1 MKSDFDV
8 SLSSTD
14 IPCTMKATLI
24 LLAFALILPTTA
36 QTTTPGQRTQGEQKE
51 ADEKALEGVNDDEN
65 KKRRWECS
73 LPGGEYSVN
82 LGAITSVSK
91 HSYVLDG
98 TLLVTEVTVDTTGT
112 ALARFYYIEPITK
125 DTTFNA
131 LARIQKRAKELQGLA
146 QKRSGTKADEMAQKS
161 YPATTH
167 ARTIEFRIMNEV
179 ELNTLYE
186 SLYRAWNTSK
196 GRTFRIQ

>member
-1 MKSDFDV
+1 MK
-8 SLSSTD
+8 L
-14 IPCTMKATLI
+14 IPF
-24 LLAFALILPTTA
+24 LLAYLFSALLVSA
-36 QTTTPGQRTQGEQKE
+36 QTTSSPGGQQNSTNQQQGQNEQ
-51 ADEKALEGVNDDEN
+51 DEKDKETLEGVNDDEN
-65 KKRRWECS
+65 RKRRWECS

-82 LGAITSVSK
+82 LGVITSVSK

-98 TLLVTEVTVDTTGT
+98 TLLVTEATVDTTGT

-131 LARIQKRAKELQGLA
+131 LARIQKRAEELRNRGQS
-146 QKRSGTKADEMAQKS
+146 RTGTKADEMAQKS
-161 YPATTH
+161 YPTTTH

-179 ELNTLYE
+179 ELNALYR
-186 SLYRAWNTSK
+186 SLYQAGTSGK

>member
-1 MKSDFDV
+1 MK
-8 SLSSTD
+8 L
-14 IPCTMKATLI
+14 IPF
-24 LLAFALILPTTA
+24 LLAYLFSALLVTA
-36 QTTTPGQRTQGEQKE
+36 QTSSSPGGQQNSTNQQQGQNEQ
-51 ADEKALEGVNDDEN
+51 DEKDKETLEGVNDDEN
-65 KKRRWECS
+65 RKRRWECS

-98 TLLVTEVTVDTTGT
+98 TLLVTEATVDTTGT

-131 LARIQKRAKELQGLA
+131 LARIQKRAEELRNRGQS
-146 QKRSGTKADEMAQKS
+146 RTGTKADEMAQKS
-161 YPATTH
+161 YPTTTH

-179 ELNTLYE
+179 ELNALYR
-186 SLYRAWNTSK
+186 SLYQAWTSGK

>member
-1 MKSDFDV
+1 MKMTSF
-8 SLSSTD
+8 
-14 IPCTMKATLI
+14 
-24 LLAFALILPTTA
+24 LLAFALSTFSVTA
-36 QTTTPGQRTQGEQKE
+36 QTTPVPGGQRTPAEQQE
-51 ADEKALEGVNDDEN
+51 ADREQAAADKQALEGVNDDEN
-65 KKRRWECS
+65 RKRRWECS

-131 LARIQKRAKELQGLA
+131 LARLQKRAEQLRNRGQ
-146 QKRSGTKADEMAQKS
+146 QRSGTKADEMVQKS
-161 YPATTH
+161 YPTTTH
-167 ARTIEFRIMNEV
+167 ARAIEFRIMNEV
-179 ELNTLYE
+179 ELNALYG
-186 SLYRAWNTSK
+186 SLYRAWNSGK

>member
-1 MKSDFDV
+1 MK
-8 SLSSTD
+8 L
-14 IPCTMKATLI
+14 IPF
-24 LLAFALILPTTA
+24 LLAYLFSALLVSA
-36 QTTTPGQRTQGEQKE
+36 QTTSSPGGQQNSTNQQQGQNGQ
-51 ADEKALEGVNDDEN
+51 DEKDKETLEGVNDDEN
-65 KKRRWECS
+65 RKRRWECS

-98 TLLVTEVTVDTTGT
+98 TLLVTEATVDTTGT

-131 LARIQKRAKELQGLA
+131 LARIQKRAEELRNRGQS
-146 QKRSGTKADEMAQKS
+146 RTGTKADEMAQKS
-161 YPATTH
+161 YPTTTH

-179 ELNTLYE
+179 ELNALYR
-186 SLYRAWNTSK
+186 SLYQAWTSGK

>member
-1 MKSDFDV
+1 MK
-8 SLSSTD
+8 L
-14 IPCTMKATLI
+14 IPF
-24 LLAFALILPTTA
+24 LLAYLFSALLVSA
-36 QTTTPGQRTQGEQKE
+36 QTTSSPGGQQNSTNQQQGQNEQ
-51 ADEKALEGVNDDEN
+51 DEKDKETLEGINDDEN
-65 KKRRWECS
+65 RKRRWECS

-98 TLLVTEVTVDTTGT
+98 TLLVTEATVDTTGT

-131 LARIQKRAKELQGLA
+131 LARIQKRAEELRNRGQS
-146 QKRSGTKADEMAQKS
+146 RTGTKADEMAQKS
-161 YPATTH
+161 YPTTTH

-179 ELNTLYE
+179 ELNALYG
-186 SLYRAWNTSK
+186 SLYQAWTSGK

>member
-1 MKSDFDV
+1 MK
-8 SLSSTD
+8 L
-14 IPCTMKATLI
+14 IPF
-24 LLAFALILPTTA
+24 LLAYLFSALLVSA
-36 QTTTPGQRTQGEQKE
+36 QTTSSPGGQQNSTNQQQGQNEQ
-51 ADEKALEGVNDDEN
+51 DEKDKETLEGVNDDEN
-65 KKRRWECS
+65 RKRRWECS

-98 TLLVTEVTVDTTGT
+98 TLLVTEATVDTTGT
-112 ALARFYYIEPITK
+112 AIARFYYIEPITK

-131 LARIQKRAKELQGLA
+131 LARIQKRAEELRNRGQS
-146 QKRSGTKADEMAQKS
+146 RTGTKADEMAQKS
-161 YPATTH
+161 YPTTTH

-179 ELNTLYE
+179 ELNALYR
-186 SLYRAWNTSK
+186 SLYQAWTSGK

>member
-1 MKSDFDV
+1 MKLIPLILAFS
-8 SLSSTD
+8 SST
-14 IPCTMKATLI
+14 L
-24 LLAFALILPTTA
+24 FVTA
-36 QTTTPGQRTQGEQKE
+36 QTTAPRGGQQNSTNQQQEKDEQDAKDKE
-51 ADEKALEGVNDDEN
+51 ALEGVNDDEN
-65 KKRRWECS
+65 RKRRWECS

-98 TLLVTEVTVDTTGT
+98 TLLVTEATVDTTGT

-131 LARIQKRAKELQGLA
+131 LARIQKRAEELRNRGQS
-146 QKRSGTKADEMAQKS
+146 RTGTKADEMAQKS
-161 YPATTH
+161 YPTTTH

-179 ELNTLYE
+179 ELNALYG
-186 SLYRAWNTSK
+186 SLYQAWTSGK

>member
-1 MKSDFDV
+1 
-8 SLSSTD
+8 
-14 IPCTMKATLI
+14 MKATFL
-24 LLAFALILPTTA
+24 LLALVLPILPVTA
-36 QTTTPGQRTQGEQKE
+36 QVSPTQQKQQTEQEKKDQEE
-51 ADEKALEGVNDDEN
+51 ADKKALEGVNDDEN

-82 LGAITSVSK
+82 LGNITAISK

-112 ALARFYYIEPITK
+112 SLARFYYMEPITK
-125 DTTFNA
+125 DTNFNA
-131 LARIQKRAKELQGLA
+131 LARIQKRAKELQNRA

-161 YPATTH
+161 YPITTH

-179 ELNTLYE
+179 ELNALYG
-186 SLYRAWNTSK
+186 SLYRAWNTGK

>member
-1 MKSDFDV
+1 MKTTPF
-8 SLSSTD
+8 LF
-14 IPCTMKATLI
+14 
-24 LLAFALILPTTA
+24 AFAFSALSVAA
-36 QTTTPGQRTQGEQKE
+36 QTTPVPGGRQTPAEQQEQQREQ
-51 ADEKALEGVNDDEN
+51 DEKDQEALEGVNDDEN
-65 KKRRWECS
+65 RKRRWECS

-131 LARIQKRAKELQGLA
+131 LARLQKRTEELRNRG
-146 QKRSGTKADEMAQKS
+146 QKRTGTKADEMAQKS
-161 YPATTH
+161 YPTTTH
-167 ARTIEFRIMNEV
+167 ARTIEFRIMSEV
-179 ELNTLYE
+179 ELNALYS
-186 SLYRAWNTSK
+186 SLYRAWNSGK

>member
-1 MKSDFDV
+1 
-8 SLSSTD
+8 
-14 IPCTMKATLI
+14 MKAI
-24 LLAFALILPTTA
+24 PFLLAFVFSTIAVIA
-36 QTTTPGQRTQGEQKE
+36 QTSPVPGGRQTSASQKQEQRGQ
-51 ADEKALEGVNDDEN
+51 DEKDKETLEGVNDDEN

-91 HSYVLDG
+91 HSYILDA

-131 LARIQKRAKELQGLA
+131 LARIQKRAEQLRNRGQTRTGI
-146 QKRSGTKADEMAQKS
+146 QADEMAQKS
-161 YPATTH
+161 YPTTTH

-179 ELNTLYE
+179 ELNTLYG
-186 SLYRAWNTSK
+186 SLYQAWTSGK

>member
-1 MKSDFDV
+1 MTSF
-8 SLSSTD
+8 
-14 IPCTMKATLI
+14 
-24 LLAFALILPTTA
+24 LLAFALSTFSVTA
-36 QTTTPGQRTQGEQKE
+36 QTTPVPGGQRTPAEQQE
-51 ADEKALEGVNDDEN
+51 ADREQTAADKQALEGVNDDEN
-65 KKRRWECS
+65 RKRRWECS

-131 LARIQKRAKELQGLA
+131 LARLQKRAEQLRNRGQ
-146 QKRSGTKADEMAQKS
+146 QRSGTKADEMVQKS
-161 YPATTH
+161 YPTTTH
-167 ARTIEFRIMNEV
+167 ARAIEFRIMNEV
-179 ELNTLYE
+179 ELNALYG
-186 SLYRAWNTSK
+186 SLYRAWNSGK

>member
-1 MKSDFDV
+1 MK
-8 SLSSTD
+8 L
-14 IPCTMKATLI
+14 IPF
-24 LLAFALILPTTA
+24 LLAYLFSALLVSA
-36 QTTTPGQRTQGEQKE
+36 QTTSSPGGQQNSTNQQQGQNEQ
-51 ADEKALEGVNDDEN
+51 DEKDKEKLEGVNDDEN
-65 KKRRWECS
+65 RKRRWECS

-98 TLLVTEVTVDTTGT
+98 TLLVTEATVDTTGT
-112 ALARFYYIEPITK
+112 ALARFYHIEPITK

-131 LARIQKRAKELQGLA
+131 LARIQKRAEELRNRGQS
-146 QKRSGTKADEMAQKS
+146 RTGTKADEMAQKS
-161 YPATTH
+161 YPTTTH

-179 ELNTLYE
+179 ELNALYR
-186 SLYRAWNTSK
+186 SLYQAWTSGK

>member
-1 MKSDFDV
+1 MK
-8 SLSSTD
+8 L
-14 IPCTMKATLI
+14 IPF
-24 LLAFALILPTTA
+24 LLAYLFSALLVSA
-36 QTTTPGQRTQGEQKE
+36 QTTSSPGGQQNSTNQQQGQNEQ
-51 ADEKALEGVNDDEN
+51 DEKDKETLEGVNDDEN
-65 KKRRWECS
+65 RKRRWECS

-98 TLLVTEVTVDTTGT
+98 TLLVTEATVDTTGT
-112 ALARFYYIEPITK
+112 AIARFYYIEPITK

-131 LARIQKRAKELQGLA
+131 LARIQKRAEELRNRGQS
-146 QKRSGTKADEMAQKS
+146 RTGTKADEMAQKS
-161 YPATTH
+161 YPTTTH

-179 ELNTLYE
+179 ELNALYK
-186 SLYRAWNTSK
+186 SLYQAWTSGK

>member
-1 MKSDFDV
+1 MK
-8 SLSSTD
+8 L
-14 IPCTMKATLI
+14 IPF
-24 LLAFALILPTTA
+24 LLAYLFSALLVSA
-36 QTTTPGQRTQGEQKE
+36 QTTSSPGGQQNSTNQQQGQNEQ
-51 ADEKALEGVNDDEN
+51 DEKDKETLEGVNDDEN
-65 KKRRWECS
+65 RKRRWECS

-98 TLLVTEVTVDTTGT
+98 TLLVTEATVDTTGT

-131 LARIQKRAKELQGLA
+131 LARIQKRAEELRNRGQS
-146 QKRSGTKADEMAQKS
+146 RTGTKADEMAQKS
-161 YPATTH
+161 YPTTTH

-179 ELNTLYE
+179 ELNALYR
-186 SLYRAWNTSK
+186 SLYQAWTSGK
-196 GRTFRIQ
+196 GRTFRIP

>member
-1 MKSDFDV
+1 MK
-8 SLSSTD
+8 T
-14 IPCTMKATLI
+14 TI
-24 LLAFALILPTTA
+24 LLFALALPILPATA
-36 QTTTPGQRTQGEQKE
+36 QTPGGQRTPAEQEQADKEQKE
-51 ADEKALEGVNDDEN
+51 KDEKALEGVNDDEN

-91 HSYVLDG
+91 ASYVLDG

-125 DTTFNA
+125 DTAFNA
-131 LARIQKRAKELQGLA
+131 LDRIQKRAEQLRQRS
-146 QKRSGTKADEMAQKS
+146 QNRSGTKADEMAQKS

-167 ARTIEFRIMNEV
+167 ARTIEFRIINEV
-179 ELNTLYE
+179 ELNALYS
-186 SLYRAWNTSK
+186 SLYRSWNSGK

>member
-1 MKSDFDV
+1 MKV
-8 SLSSTD
+8 
-14 IPCTMKATLI
+14 IPF
-24 LLAFALILPTTA
+24 LLAYLFSALLVSG
-36 QTTTPGQRTQGEQKE
+36 QTTSSPGGQQNSTNQQQGQNEQ
-51 ADEKALEGVNDDEN
+51 DEKDKKTLEGVNDDEN
-65 KKRRWECS
+65 RKRRWECS

-82 LGAITSVSK
+82 LGSITSVSK

-98 TLLVTEVTVDTTGT
+98 TLLVTEATIDTTGT

-131 LARIQKRAKELQGLA
+131 LARIQKRAEELRNRGQS
-146 QKRSGTKADEMAQKS
+146 RTGTNADEMAQKS
-161 YPATTH
+161 YPTTTH

-179 ELNTLYE
+179 ELNALYG
-186 SLYRAWNTSK
+186 SLYQAWTSGK

>member
-1 MKSDFDV
+1 MK
-8 SLSSTD
+8 L
-14 IPCTMKATLI
+14 IPF
-24 LLAFALILPTTA
+24 LLAYLFSALLVSA
-36 QTTTPGQRTQGEQKE
+36 QTTSSPGGQQNSTNQQQGQNEQ
-51 ADEKALEGVNDDEN
+51 DEKDKETLEGVNDDEN
-65 KKRRWECS
+65 RKRRWECS

-98 TLLVTEVTVDTTGT
+98 TLLVTEATVDTTGT

-131 LARIQKRAKELQGLA
+131 LARIQKRAEELRNRGQS
-146 QKRSGTKADEMAQKS
+146 RTGTKADEMAQKS
-161 YPATTH
+161 YPTTTH

-179 ELNTLYE
+179 ELNALYR
-186 SLYRAWNTSK
+186 SLYQAWTNGK

>member
-1 MKSDFDV
+1 MKTTPF
-8 SLSSTD
+8 LL
-14 IPCTMKATLI
+14 A
-24 LLAFALILPTTA
+24 LAFAALSANA
-36 QTTTPGQRTQGEQKE
+36 QTTPVPGGQQTQAEQQE
-51 ADEKALEGVNDDEN
+51 AARQQQERDKQALEGVNDDEN
-65 KKRRWECS
+65 RKRRWECS

-131 LARIQKRAKELQGLA
+131 LARLQKRAEQLRNRGQ
-146 QKRSGTKADEMAQKS
+146 QRTGTKADEMAQKS
-161 YPATTH
+161 YPTTTH

-179 ELNTLYE
+179 ELNALYG
-186 SLYRAWNTSK
+186 SLYRAWNSGK

>member
-1 MKSDFDV
+1 MK
-8 SLSSTD
+8 L
-14 IPCTMKATLI
+14 IPF
-24 LLAFALILPTTA
+24 LLAYLFSALLVTA
-36 QTTTPGQRTQGEQKE
+36 QTTSSPGGQQNSTNQQQGQNEQ
-51 ADEKALEGVNDDEN
+51 DEKDKETLEGVNDDEN
-65 KKRRWECS
+65 RKRRWECS

-98 TLLVTEVTVDTTGT
+98 TLLVTEATVDTTGT

-131 LARIQKRAKELQGLA
+131 LARIQKRAEELRNRGQS
-146 QKRSGTKADEMAQKS
+146 RTGTKADEMAQKS
-161 YPATTH
+161 YPTTTH

-179 ELNTLYE
+179 ELNALYG
-186 SLYRAWNTSK
+186 SLYQAWTSGK

>member
-1 MKSDFDV
+1 MK
-8 SLSSTD
+8 L
-14 IPCTMKATLI
+14 IPF
-24 LLAFALILPTTA
+24 LLAYLFSALLVSA
-36 QTTTPGQRTQGEQKE
+36 QTTSSPGGQQNSTNQQQGQNEQ
-51 ADEKALEGVNDDEN
+51 DEKDKEKLEGVNDDEN
-65 KKRRWECS
+65 RKRRWECS

-98 TLLVTEVTVDTTGT
+98 TLLVTEATVDTTGT

-131 LARIQKRAKELQGLA
+131 LARIQKRAEELRNRGQS
-146 QKRSGTKADEMAQKS
+146 RTGTKADEMAQKS
-161 YPATTH
+161 YPTTTH

-179 ELNTLYE
+179 ELNALYR
-186 SLYRAWNTSK
+186 SLYQAWTSGK

>member
-1 MKSDFDV
+1 
-8 SLSSTD
+8 
-14 IPCTMKATLI
+14 MKATPFL
-24 LLAFALILPTTA
+24 LALAFAALSANA
-36 QTTTPGQRTQGEQKE
+36 QTTPVPGGQQTQAEQQE
-51 ADEKALEGVNDDEN
+51 AARQQQERDKQALEGVNDDEN
-65 KKRRWECS
+65 RKRRWECS

-131 LARIQKRAKELQGLA
+131 LARLQKRAEQLRNRGQ
-146 QKRSGTKADEMAQKS
+146 QRTGTKADEMAQKS
-161 YPATTH
+161 YPTTTH

-179 ELNTLYE
+179 ELNALYG
-186 SLYRAWNTSK
+186 SLYRAWNSGK

>member
-1 MKSDFDV
+1 MKMTSF
-8 SLSSTD
+8 
-14 IPCTMKATLI
+14 
-24 LLAFALILPTTA
+24 LLAFALSTFSVTA
-36 QTTTPGQRTQGEQKE
+36 QTTPVPGGQRTPAEQQE
-51 ADEKALEGVNDDEN
+51 ADREQTAADKQALEGVNDDEN
-65 KKRRWECS
+65 RKRRWECS

-98 TLLVTEVTVDTTGT
+98 TLLVTEATVDTTGT

-131 LARIQKRAKELQGLA
+131 LARIQKRAEELRNRGQS
-146 QKRSGTKADEMAQKS
+146 RTGTKADEMAQKS
-161 YPATTH
+161 YPTTTH

-179 ELNTLYE
+179 ELNALYG
-186 SLYRAWNTSK
+186 SLYQAWTSGK

>member
-1 MKSDFDV
+1 MK
-8 SLSSTD
+8 L
-14 IPCTMKATLI
+14 IPF
-24 LLAFALILPTTA
+24 LLAYLFSALLVSA
-36 QTTTPGQRTQGEQKE
+36 QTTSSPGGQQNSTNQQQGQNEQ
-51 ADEKALEGVNDDEN
+51 DEKDKETLEGINDDEN
-65 KKRRWECS
+65 RKRRWECS

-98 TLLVTEVTVDTTGT
+98 TLLVTEATVDTTGT

-131 LARIQKRAKELQGLA
+131 LARIQKRAEELRNRGQS
-146 QKRSGTKADEMAQKS
+146 RTGTKADEMAQKS
-161 YPATTH
+161 YPTTTH

-179 ELNTLYE
+179 ELNALYR
-186 SLYRAWNTSK
+186 SLYQAWTSGK

>member
-1 MKSDFDV
+1 MK
-8 SLSSTD
+8 L
-14 IPCTMKATLI
+14 IPF
-24 LLAFALILPTTA
+24 LLAYLFSALLVTA
-36 QTTTPGQRTQGEQKE
+36 QTTSSPGGQQNSTNQQQGQNEQ
-51 ADEKALEGVNDDEN
+51 DEKDKETLEGVNDDEN
-65 KKRRWECS
+65 RKRRWECS

-98 TLLVTEVTVDTTGT
+98 TLLVTEATVDTTGT

-131 LARIQKRAKELQGLA
+131 LARIQKRAEELRNRGQS
-146 QKRSGTKADEMAQKS
+146 RTGTKADEMAQKS
-161 YPATTH
+161 YPTTTH

-179 ELNTLYE
+179 ELNALYR
-186 SLYRAWNTSK
+186 SLYQACTSGK

>member
-1 MKSDFDV
+1 MKTTPFL
-8 SLSSTD
+8 LS
-14 IPCTMKATLI
+14 
-24 LLAFALILPTTA
+24 LAFAALSANA
-36 QTTTPGQRTQGEQKE
+36 QTTPVPGGQQTQAEQQE
-51 ADEKALEGVNDDEN
+51 AARQQQERDKQALEGVNDDEN
-65 KKRRWECS
+65 RKRRWECS

-131 LARIQKRAKELQGLA
+131 LARLQKRAEQLRNRGQ
-146 QKRSGTKADEMAQKS
+146 QRTGTKADEMAQKS
-161 YPATTH
+161 YPTTTH

-179 ELNTLYE
+179 ELNALYG
-186 SLYRAWNTSK
+186 SLYRAWNSGK

>member
-1 MKSDFDV
+1 MKSTLLL
-8 SLSSTD
+8 LS
-14 IPCTMKATLI
+14 IA
-24 LLAFALILPTTA
+24 LLLPATA
-36 QTTTPGQRTQGEQKE
+36 QVPGQQTQAEKDKAAKEQKE

-82 LGAITSVSK
+82 LGSITSVSK

-98 TLLVTEVTVDTTGT
+98 TLLVTEATVDTTGT

-131 LARIQKRAKELQGLA
+131 LARIQKRAKELQGRA

-161 YPATTH
+161 YPTTTH

-179 ELNTLYE
+179 ELNALYS
-186 SLYRAWNTSK
+186 SLYRAWNSGK

>member
-1 MKSDFDV
+1 MKTT
-8 SLSSTD
+8 SLLLT
-14 IPCTMKATLI
+14 
-24 LLAFALILPTTA
+24 LAFAALSANA
-36 QTTTPGQRTQGEQKE
+36 QTTPVPGGQQTQAEQQE
-51 ADEKALEGVNDDEN
+51 AARQQEERDKQALEGVNDDEN
-65 KKRRWECS
+65 RKRRWECS

-131 LARIQKRAKELQGLA
+131 LARLQKRAEQLRNRGQ
-146 QKRSGTKADEMAQKS
+146 QRTGTKADEMAQKS
-161 YPATTH
+161 YPTTTH

-179 ELNTLYE
+179 ELNALYG
-186 SLYRAWNTSK
+186 SLYRAWNSGK

>member
-1 MKSDFDV
+1 MKMTSF
-8 SLSSTD
+8 
-14 IPCTMKATLI
+14 
-24 LLAFALILPTTA
+24 LLAFALSTFSVTA
-36 QTTTPGQRTQGEQKE
+36 QTTPVPGGQRTPAEQQE
-51 ADEKALEGVNDDEN
+51 ADREQTAADKQALEGVNDDEN
-65 KKRRWECS
+65 RKRRWECS

-131 LARIQKRAKELQGLA
+131 LARLQKRAEQLRNRGQ
-146 QKRSGTKADEMAQKS
+146 QRSGTKADEMVQKS
-161 YPATTH
+161 YPTTTH

-179 ELNTLYE
+179 ELNALYG
-186 SLYRAWNTSK
+186 SLYRAWNSGK

>member
-1 MKSDFDV
+1 MK
-8 SLSSTD
+8 L
-14 IPCTMKATLI
+14 IPF
-24 LLAFALILPTTA
+24 LLAFLSFTLFVTA
-36 QTTTPGQRTQGEQKE
+36 QTTAPRGGQQNSTNQQQEQ
-51 ADEKALEGVNDDEN
+51 DEKDKETLEGVNDDEN
-65 KKRRWECS
+65 RKRRWECS

-98 TLLVTEVTVDTTGT
+98 TLLVTEATVDTTGT

-131 LARIQKRAKELQGLA
+131 LARIQKRAEQLRNRGQS
-146 QKRSGTKADEMAQKS
+146 RTGTKADEMAQKS
-161 YPATTH
+161 YPTTTH

-179 ELNTLYE
+179 ELNALYG
-186 SLYRAWNTSK
+186 SLY
-196 GRTFRIQ
+196 